1 VACGSLARM
10 PSVSSDRLA
19 AADAAEPGTSELG
32 ATLRRLRRQAGLTVE
47 QLAQEVGVSRSLI
60 SAIEL
65 GRAGPSLGTL
75 RRTAKA
81 LGVPMAALF
90 VEDDET
96 HNVDSLD
103 GRTVVRRAARK
114 RIATRRSGIAYEL
127 LTPDVNR
134 SVEFFWAEFEPRAS
148 APPEADEYTA
158 HAGEE
163 NALCLFGGVVFTVG
177 TREFTLSEGDSI
189 SFDCSVPHRLE
200 NKSDRSATVIFA
212 ISPPSF

>member
-1 VACGSLARM
+1 MASA
-10 PSVSSDRLA
+10 SSNRPA
-19 AADAAEPGTSELG
+19 AADTAEPGTSELG
-32 ATLRRLRRQAGLTVE
+32 ATLRTLRRQAGLTVE

-75 RRTAKA
+75 RRIAKA

-90 VEDDET
+90 VEDDDT
-96 HNVDSLD
+96 LHNGDSLE

-134 SVEFFWAEFEPRAS
+134 SVEFFWAEFEPQAS
-148 APPEADEYTA
+148 APPEDDEYTA

-163 NALCLFGGVVFTVG
+163 NALCLVGSVVFTIG
-177 TREFTLSEGDSI
+177 TREFALNEGDSI

-200 NKSDRSATVIFA
+200 NQSDRSATVIFA